1 MTTVVVENE
10 VEIQFEIEITTE
22 IGIEFEIRIE
32 IQIQIEIAINVAIKS
47 QPAFYDS
54 IPPVHITIEIK
65 NKNLIVITIATAIE
79 MARKIAIQII
89 IEKAT
94 TKIQNIVRL
103 CR

>member
-1 MTTVVVENE
+1 MMTVVVENE
-10 VEIQFEIEITTE
+10 VEIQFEIATE
-22 IGIEFEIRIE
+22 IEIEFEIRIE

-47 QPAFYDS
+47 QPAFSDS
-54 IPPVHITIEIK
+54 IPTVHITIEIK

-79 MARKIAIQII
+79 MAGKIAIQII
-89 IEKAT
+89 IKKAT